1 MKRDNDEIT
10 KSTSSN
16 DNANANVI
24 KKPKKSSKMN
34 LLQMIIE
41 AIRSEKKPDGS
52 SRIFIKK
59 YLNEKFNYTKENLI
73 KKALQNGVASNH
85 LIANKASFKV
95 NGDEEYEVPEEERIK
110 IEEKMIGDND
120 GLIVQNGDTVFIDYI
135 GSYIGSRLINNDNND
150 NNANGS
156 SSYYKQ
162 FEKGK
167 KFEFIVGNK
176 DVIKGMDMGVLGMK
190 LNGKRNVYIPSKLGY
205 GKKGAG
211 PDLPPN
217 SDLLFQI
224 TVKQIIR

>member
-1 MKRDNDEIT
+1 MKRGNDEIT
-10 KSTSSN
+10 KSNNNSTIVDSN
-16 DNANANVI
+16 NTNAV

-52 SRIFIKK
+52 SRIYIKK

-73 KKALQNGVASNH
+73 KKALQNGITSNV

-95 NGDEEYEVPEEERIK
+95 NGDPEYEVPEDEKIK
-110 IEEKMIGDND
+110 TEDKIIGDKD
-120 GLIVQNGDTVFIDYI
+120 SLIIQNGDTIFIDYI
-135 GSYIGSRLINNDNND
+135 GSRLIDDN
-150 NNANGS
+150 S
-156 SSYYKQ
+156 SSPKYKQ

-176 DVIKGMDMGVLGMK
+176 DVIKGMDQGVLGMK
-190 LNGKRNVYIPSKLGY
+190 CNGMRDVYIPSKLGY

-211 PDLPPN
+211 ADLPPN
-217 SDLLFQI
+217 SDLLFKI
-224 TVKQIIR
+224 TVRDIIRQ